1 MADVKQQIRKIL
13 SIANDDSAS
22 EQEVENALAI
32 AARLMDKHHLSEEDL
47 EESPQDQER
56 DARTAPKTK
65 QSAHGDNIRMPM
77 WEKQLSR
84 VVATIVGGVGY
95 YCHSS
100 APLTTPSGLAIRD
113 HRGNQ
118 MKASTV
124 VFYGIAEDVETAIQL
139 WNELRLAISALA
151 RLRYGSVARGDG
163 AAYAEG
169 FVSGLES
176 KHKQQAENEKQQA
189 RIAEQQT
196 GGRGVE
202 LICRRDALILKKHE
216 LAREWLASP
225 EGGGVKLGKST
236 GYGSAGDQNARGQGY
251 SDGGKY
257 NATAT
262 RTRKLC

>member
-65 QSAHGDNIRMPM
+65 QSAHGNNVRMPM
-77 WEKQLSR
+77 WEKQLAR

-100 APLTTPSGLAIRD
+100 ALLTTQSGLAIRD

-124 VFYGIAEDVETAIQL
+124 VFYGITEDVETAVQL

-176 KHKQQAENEKQQA
+176 KHKQQAADEKYQA
-189 RIAEQQT
+189 RITEQQT
-196 GGRGVE
+196 GSRGVE

-216 LAREWLASP
+216 LAKEWLASP
-225 EGGGVKLGKST
+225 EGGGVKLGKTTSS
-236 GYGSAGDQNARGQGY
+236 GSNGDQNARGQGY